1 LLIVAINTYY
11 LNPSL
16 WNYRFVN
23 VKDLFLNRFTF
34 TLYENLKT
42 MTGAKFQSRK
52 TTNLIFILMK
62 GHASLNCDRRKK
74 ICNNFKTFGN
84 GESMKT
90 SNLPF
95 FNVVAYLWKY
105 KIRTWL
111 AEHSMM
117 RQQHVNKEKLNK
129 SILNASVDTV
139 LCLTL
144 LCVEG
149 SNVLETV
156 IGPTILAIVLF
167 YYLKR
172 LSLLTPFNHFN
183 LVNHKN

>member
-1 LLIVAINTYY
+1 MPAWIVI
-11 LNPSL
+11 
-16 WNYRFVN
+16 V
-23 VKDLFLNRFTF
+23 
-34 TLYENLKT
+34 E
-42 MTGAKFQSRK
+42 
-52 TTNLIFILMK
+52 
-62 GHASLNCDRRKK
+62 KK

-84 GESMKT
+84 GKSMKT
-90 SNLPF
+90 SKLP
-95 FNVVAYLWKY
+95 YLWKY
-105 KIRTWL
+105 KKINNKIWTWP

>member
-1 LLIVAINTYY
+1 
-11 LNPSL
+11 
-16 WNYRFVN
+16 
-23 VKDLFLNRFTF
+23 
-34 TLYENLKT
+34 
-42 MTGAKFQSRK
+42 
-52 TTNLIFILMK
+52 
-62 GHASLNCDRRKK
+62 
-74 ICNNFKTFGN
+74 
-84 GESMKT
+84 
-90 SNLPF
+90 
-95 FNVVAYLWKY
+95 
-105 KIRTWL
+105 
-111 AEHSMM
+111 MM

-172 LSLLTPFNHFN
+172 LSLLTILILLTIRARKLGQIYMLGN
-183 LVNHKN
+183 L